1 MDTEQQ
7 AHPQDD
13 STAIEPAL
21 EATREVPSIDQIE
34 AIERHLNGLPARHQ
48 MTVLAAIQRLRPSI
62 EKLRARG
69 YAIDEIAAELKTG
82 GLNISGRTLARHLRV
97 GAPKKRASATQ

>member
-1 MDTEQQ
+1 MDTELQ
-7 AHPQDD
+7 AHPQAE
-13 STAIEPAL
+13 STAMRLPR

-34 AIERHLNGLPARHQ
+34 AIERHLNGLPARPQ

-69 YAIDEIAAELKTG
+69 YTIDEVAAELKTS
-82 GLNISGRTLARHLRV
+82 GLSISGRTLARHLRA
-97 GAPKKRASATQ
+97 GAPKKRTSATQ